1 MRVILFSLLLCISIL
16 IVGCNSKTIESS
28 DGSNRRNPVAEE
40 ILSKNK
46 DADIFATIN
55 VVYRNAESVS
65 WVKELELSL
74 GDEYFEITKQSTNP
88 EEFESG
94 TATKLPIG
102 TKVYNPVEKHGRIL
116 IAVVDGEQIRYLG
129 LVEG

>member
-1 MRVILFSLLLCISIL
+1 MRVTLFSLLLCISIL
-16 IVGCNSKTIESS
+16 IVGCNSKTFENS
-28 DGSNRRNPVAEE
+28 DGSDKGNPVAKE
-40 ILSKNK
+40 ILSENK

-55 VVYRNAESVS
+55 VVYRKAESVS
-65 WVKELELSL
+65 WVEDLELSL

-88 EEFESG
+88 KEFESG
-94 TATKLPIG
+94 TASKLPIG
-102 TKVYNPVEKHGRIL
+102 TKVYSPVEKHGRIL